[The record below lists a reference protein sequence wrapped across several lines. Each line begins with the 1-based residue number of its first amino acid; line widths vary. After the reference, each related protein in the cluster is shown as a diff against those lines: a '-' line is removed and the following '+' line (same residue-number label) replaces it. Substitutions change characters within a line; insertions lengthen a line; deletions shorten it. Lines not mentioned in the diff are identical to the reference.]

1 MGLFDFLP
9 CCGKRAVAVKDDEV
23 VAADT
28 DPLLAPGSDSISNQ
42 DGYGAVAMSAAAPE
56 SSGGLN
62 ASQRARI
69 AEIGREAGGHMLPIT
84 HASRAA
90 TTSPGV
96 RRAATSGTAS
106 PASRPASPV
115 PGVPTDSP
123 VIPPSP
129 LAETSGANDDD
140 TPIAS
145 GATTPVHQPEA
156 VAGSAEVVH
165 KTLFASGAPPTR
177 GGKSNGGNGGGGNGS
192 GGGNRNGGNKGRGR
206 GRGRGR
212 SKKSK

>member
-9 CCGKRAVAVKDDEV
+9 CCGKAPAVKDDEV
-23 VAADT
+23 TAADT
-28 DPLLAPGSDSISNQ
+28 DPLLAPGNEIQSQ
-42 DGYGAVAMSAAAPE
+42 DGYGAVSMSAAPE
-56 SSGGLN
+56 ASGGLN

-115 PGVPTDSP
+115 PGVPAESP

-129 LAETSGANDDD
+129 LAETSGANEDD
-140 TPIAS
+140 TPVAS
-145 GATTPVHQPEA
+145 GATTPAHVPEA
-156 VAGSAEVVH
+156 VVGSAEVVH
-165 KTLFASGAPPTR
+165 KTLFAGGGAPPAR
-177 GGKSNGGNGGGGNGS
+177 GAKANNGNGGNARGGGKN
-192 GGGNRNGGNKGRGR
+192 RGR